1 MYLVDWL
8 YFPNWEKWHPVGSSS
23 TFLSG
28 YHSCMLQEY
37 PCWVALV
44 LLSRQAGYC
53 GWSPR
58 RCWALVP
65 LTAKSCLLADG
76 WGEAQE
82 LLRPVSAYWYVGP
95 VLVTGWHHSL
105 PLVTSSPVLNWWFHG
120 GDITGVP
127 ILWLRKTRAQGDW
140 NNLSQVI
147 HQWSSRIKIETEVP
161 NTELL
166 TPSLFH
172 STIIHIL

>member
-1 MYLVDWL
+1 MYLVAWL
-8 YFPNWEKWHPVGSSS
+8 HFPTWEKWHPVGSSS
-23 TFLSG
+23 TFSSG

-95 VLVTGWHHSL
+95 PPVQVTTMKLYCLLRPWVPQLLKCLNISL
-105 PLVTSSPVLNWWFHG
+105 CP
-120 GDITGVP
+120 
-127 ILWLRKTRAQGDW
+127 
-140 NNLSQVI
+140 
-147 HQWSSRIKIETEVP
+147 
-161 NTELL
+161 
-166 TPSLFH
+166 
-172 STIIHIL
+172 